1 MAENT
6 FIGKNIDENL
16 TQIILNNIHDGVF
29 FVDQECKIFFW
40 NRAAEEI
47 TGYSQ
52 SDVQGMKCSDNI
64 LNPVD
69 ETGKSLCDEN
79 CPVKK
84 AMTDGLTQTWEAYLL
99 HKEGYRLPVSIRT
112 FPLFS
117 EKRKITAAGETFYDI
132 SPKFVMPQRKM
143 ELDKLQLLDQQT
155 EVGNNR
161 YLELQLQSRLEE
173 IKKFRIPFGLLYVDI
188 DHLNDVNETYGKS
201 IGDQILRTVAHTL
214 SNNIRFIDIV
224 GRWSSDEFLVAV
236 LNVDENKLDV
246 VANKLRLLV
255 EQSNIMVGAE
265 LVRVTISV
273 GATLARRVDSVEILV
288 SRASSLM
295 HHSKWL
301 GRNRVSTKIVK

>member
-1 MAENT
+1 LAENT
-6 FIGKNIDENL
+6 FSGKKFGENL
-16 TQIILNNIHDGVF
+16 TETILNNIHDGVF
-29 FVDQECKIFFW
+29 FVDHECKISFW

-52 SDVQGMKCSDNI
+52 SDVHGKKCSENI

-69 ETGKSLCDEN
+69 ETGKSLCDEH
-79 CPVKK
+79 CPVKR
-84 AMTDGLTQTWEAYLL
+84 ALADGQNHTLEAYLL
-99 HKEGYRLPVSIRT
+99 HKEGYRLPVFIRT

-117 EKRKITAAGETFYDI
+117 EKGKITAAGETFYDT

-155 EVGNNR
+155 EVGNKR

-188 DHLNDVNETYGKS
+188 DHLNDVNDAHGKP
-201 IGDQILRTVAHTL
+201 IGDQILRTVAQTL
-214 SNNIRFIDIV
+214 SNNIRFIDIM
-224 GRWSSDEFLVAV
+224 GRWSSDEFLVVV
-236 LNVDENKLDV
+236 LNVDENKLDF

-255 EQSNIMVGAE
+255 EQSNIMVGSE
-265 LVRVTISV
+265 LIRVTISV
-273 GATLARRVDSVEILV
+273 GATLASRVDSVEILV
-288 SRASSLM
+288 SRAESLM
-295 HHSKWL
+295 NHSKWL

>member
-1 MAENT
+1 MAENS
-6 FIGKNIDENL
+6 FSGKKIDENL
-16 TQIILNNIHDGVF
+16 TQIILNLIHDGVY
-29 FVDQECKIFFW
+29 FVNHECKIFFW

-47 TGYSQ
+47 TGYSL

-69 ETGKSLCDEN
+69 ETGKSLCDEI
-79 CPVKK
+79 CPVNKTL
-84 AMTDGLTQTWEAYLL
+84 TDGLTHTLEAYIL

-117 EKRKITAAGETFYDI
+117 EERKITAAGETFYDI
-132 SPKFVMPQRKM
+132 SPKFAMPQRKM
-143 ELDKLQLLDQQT
+143 ELDKMQLIDHQT
-155 EVGNNR
+155 EVGNKT

-173 IKKFRIPFGLLYVDI
+173 IKKSRIPFGLLYVDV
-188 DHLNDVNETYGKS
+188 DHLNDVNESYGKS
-201 IGDQILRTVAHTL
+201 IGDQILRTVAQTL

-224 GRWSSDEFLVAV
+224 GRWSSDEFLVVV

-255 EQSNIMVGAE
+255 EQSNIIVGTE
-265 LVRVTISV
+265 LVRVTISI
-273 GATLARRVDSVEILV
+273 GATLALRVDSVEILV
-288 SRASSLM
+288 NRASSLM

-301 GRNRVSTKIVK
+301 GRNRVSTKILK

>member
-1 MAENT
+1 M
-6 FIGKNIDENL
+6 FSGKKFSENL
-16 TQIILNNIHDGVF
+16 TETILNNVHDGVR
-29 FVDQECKIFFW
+29 FVDHECNIFFW

-52 SDVQGMKCSDNI
+52 SDVHGKKCSENI

-69 ETGKSLCDEN
+69 ETGKSLCDAQ
-79 CPVKK
+79 CPVKRVL
-84 AMTDGLTQTWEAYLL
+84 ADGQTHTLEAYIL

-117 EKRKITAAGETFYDI
+117 EKGIITAAGETFYDI

-143 ELDKLQLLDQQT
+143 ELDKMQLLDQQT
-155 EVGNNR
+155 EVGNKR
-161 YLELQLQSRLEE
+161 YLELQLLSRLEE
-173 IKKFRIPFGLLYVDI
+173 IKKIRIPFGLLYVDI

-201 IGDQILRTVAHTL
+201 IGDQILRTVARTL

-224 GRWSSDEFLVAV
+224 GRWSSDEFLVIV
-236 LNVDENKLDV
+236 LNVDENKLDYV
-246 VANKLRLLV
+246 GNKLRLLV
-255 EQSNIMVGAE
+255 EQSNIMAGAE

-273 GATLARRVDSVEILV
+273 GATLASRVDSVEILV
-288 SRASSLM
+288 SRAESLM